1 MINDELLNNLDLDGY
16 YHLLAEYDCCI
27 VETSLPGG
35 CKGFT
40 MKNLD
45 DIGYVIY
52 LNNNRPKDK
61 MLKTLEHEF
70 KHIRKG
76 HFDSMPLYLKETR

>member
-1 MINDELLNNLDLDGY
+1 MNSNELFTSLSIEDY
-16 YHLLAEYDCCI
+16 FHLLAEYDCCI

-52 LNNNRPKDK
+52 LNNNRPKEK
-61 MLKTLEHEF
+61 MMITLKHEID
-70 KHIRKG
+70 HIKRG
-76 HFDSMPLYLKETR
+76 HFNDMPLYTKEV